1 MTLLYKADPDRG
13 RQWAQL
19 FAQKAP
25 DMPFRLWP
33 DIGDPSAVRY
43 LAAWQP
49 PADVMQTLP
58 NLEVIF
64 SVGAGIDQF
73 DLSSVP
79 PHVAVVRMTE
89 PGIVE
94 GMVEYV
100 TQAVL
105 AIHRDVFD
113 YAQLQRERVWREM
126 PVRAASTR
134 RVGVLG
140 LGMLGTAVLKTLRM
154 FGFPCA
160 GWSRSAHEIEG
171 IQCYAGVDSLD
182 PFLARTDILV
192 CLLPLTDATRG
203 LIDKHVFD
211 TLPKGASFINVGRGP
226 QVIQHDLLN
235 ALDSGRLHAAILDVT
250 DPEPLPPTH
259 PFWTHPR
266 VRLTPHIASATRPET
281 AVDAVLENLRR
292 HRTGLPLIGAIDR
305 TRGY

>member
-1 MTLLYKADPDRG
+1 MTLLYKADPERG
-13 RQWAQL
+13 KLWAQH

-25 DMPFRLWP
+25 EIPFRLWP
-33 DIGDPSAVRY
+33 DVGDPAAVRY

-49 PADVMQTLP
+49 PEDPVRTLP

-73 DLSSVP
+73 DLSRVP
-79 PHVAVVRMTE
+79 PHIAVVRMIE

-105 AIHRDVFD
+105 TIHRDLFD
-113 YAQLQRERVWREM
+113 YALQQRQRVWREM

-140 LGMLGTAVLKTLRM
+140 LGMLGTAVLERLRLL
-154 FGFPCA
+154 GFPCA
-160 GWSRSAHEIEG
+160 GWSRSEHRIEG
-171 IQCYAGVDSLD
+171 VECFAGVQALD
-182 PFLARTDILV
+182 AFLARCDVLV

-203 LIDKHVFD
+203 LLDKRLFGR
-211 TLPKGASFINVGRGP
+211 LPKGASFINVGRGA
-226 QVIQHDLLN
+226 QVNQQDLLE
-235 ALDSGRLHAAILDVT
+235 ALDSGQLQNAILDVT
-250 DPEPLPPTH
+250 DPEPLPDSH

-266 VRLTPHIASATRPET
+266 VRVTPHIASATRPEG
-281 AVDAVLENLRR
+281 AVDVVLENIRR
-292 HRTGLPLIGAIDR
+292 RSGGLAMVGEVDR
-305 TRGY
+305 KRGY

>member
-1 MTLLYKADPDRG
+1 MTILYKADPERG
-13 RQWAQL
+13 KQWATH
-19 FAQKAP
+19 FALKAP
-25 DMPFRLWP
+25 DVPFRVWP
-33 DIGDPSAVRY
+33 DIGDANAVRY

-49 PADVMQTLP
+49 PADVMQTFP
-58 NLEVIF
+58 NLDVIF

-73 DLSSVP
+73 DLSGVP

-105 AIHRDVFD
+105 TIHRDLFD
-113 YAQLQRERVWREM
+113 YAAQQRERVWREM

-140 LGMLGTAVLKTLRM
+140 LGMLGTAVLNTLRA
-154 FGFPCA
+154 FGFDCA
-160 GWSRSAHEIEG
+160 GWSRSPHEIEG
-171 IQCYAGVDSLD
+171 VECHAGAASLD
-182 PFLARTDILV
+182 AFLARTDILV

-203 LIDKHVFD
+203 LIGKRVFE
-211 TLPKGASFINVGRGP
+211 TLPEGASFINVGRGP
-226 QVIQHDLLN
+226 HVIQQDLLD
-235 ALDSGRLHAAILDVT
+235 ALDSGHLNAAILDVT
-250 DPEPLPPTH
+250 DPEPLPREH

-281 AVDAVLENLRR
+281 AVEMVLENLRR
-292 HRTGLPLIGAIDR
+292 HRAGERMIGEIDR

>member
-1 MTLLYKADPDRG
+1 MTLLYKADPERG
-13 RQWAQL
+13 KQWAQH

-25 DMPFRLWP
+25 DIPFRLWP
-33 DIGDPSAVRY
+33 DIGDAASVRY

-49 PADVMQTLP
+49 PDDPARTLP

-73 DLSSVP
+73 DLSRVP
-79 PHVAVVRMTE
+79 AHIAVVRMIE

-105 AIHRDVFD
+105 TIHRDLFD
-113 YAQLQRERVWREM
+113 YAIQQRERVWREM
-126 PVRAASTR
+126 PVRAAATR
-134 RVGVLG
+134 RIGVLG
-140 LGMLGTAVLKTLRM
+140 LGMLGTAVLERLRL

-160 GWSRSAHEIEG
+160 GWSRSAHAIEG
-171 IQCYAGVDSLD
+171 VECHAGAETLD
-182 PFLARTDILV
+182 AFLARTDILV

-203 LIDKHVFD
+203 LLDKRLFGK
-211 TLPKGASFINVGRGP
+211 LPKGASLINVGRGP
-226 QVIQHDLLN
+226 QVNQQDLLD
-235 ALDSGRLHAAILDVT
+235 ALDSGHLHAAILDVT
-250 DPEPLPPTH
+250 DPEPLPREH

-281 AVDAVLENLRR
+281 AVDVVLDNIRR
-292 HRTGLPLIGAIDR
+292 HRDGLPMLGEIDR
-305 TRGY
+305 KRGY